1 MKEWMWNIINISE
14 RRAICK
20 ISCNFVMTPNVEN
33 AKIDFHILLYPRVF
47 SRIVI
52 VNINILF
59 VCIYEMVVKN
69 YSKFVLKIHIRSIC
83 NKIRV
88 RKFNVNFFKIKPY
101 VLLKMFFEFVRFKLT
116 VTSARV
122 FSRWLLMKL
131 ILCNLFEWKASEIDN
146 YLLEKPST

>member
-1 MKEWMWNIINISE
+1 MSKMLKSIS
-14 RRAICK
+14 IFYYTHVC
-20 ISCNFVMTPNVEN
+20 SHVSFN
-33 AKIDFHILLYPRVF
+33 
-47 SRIVI
+47 VI

-101 VLLKMFFEFVRFKLT
+101 VLLKMFFEVVRFKLT
-116 VTSARV
+116 YLNEEQV
-122 FSRWLLMKL
+122 KL
-131 ILCNLFEWKASEIDN
+131 IITCSKDHLHRLVYGGKVA
-146 YLLEKPST
+146 EKNVINHIFHFVYENNFKIR